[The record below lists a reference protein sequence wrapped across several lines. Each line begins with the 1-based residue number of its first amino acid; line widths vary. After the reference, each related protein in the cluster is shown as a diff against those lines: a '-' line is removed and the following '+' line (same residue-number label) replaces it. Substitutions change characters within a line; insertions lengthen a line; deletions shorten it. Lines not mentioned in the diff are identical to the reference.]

1 MWNRRLAN
9 LPDRDRLSVLIG
21 VILLGLALTHF
32 VQLPSRQ
39 VGTTVLGSALG
50 VNISGYW
57 IIILVLVIVASAGT
71 DMLIRL
77 HPRLADRRVRAT
89 FTAWI
94 LPGLTVLAA
103 GWLLEATPNWPL
115 WWTGLIITG
124 VVFGAVTSA
133 EYALIGAENPAS
145 SRPRLFLNII
155 AYLLILIL
163 YAAIYQARSRSLI
176 TVTATFLLSSL
187 TALDLLRTASPRLGH
202 AVLLSGLIGLVMAE
216 CSWALNYWR
225 AGVGTVSLLSLL
237 IFYVAVGLATQH
249 ELDKLSPAILVEFA
263 IVAALGA
270 GLLIAFHP

>member
-1 MWNRRLAN
+1 MQNKRLAN

-32 VQLPSRQ
+32 VHLPSRQ
-39 VGTTVLGSALG
+39 VGATVLSSALD
-50 VNISGYW
+50 VHVSGYW
-57 IIILVLVIVASAGT
+57 IIILALVIVASAGA
-71 DMLIRL
+71 DMLIRS
-77 HPRLADRRVRAT
+77 HPRLTDRRLRAT
-89 FTAWI
+89 SIAWI

-124 VVFGAVTSA
+124 AAFGAVVSA

-145 SRPRLFLNII
+145 SRPRLFLNIT

-176 TVTATFLLSSL
+176 TVTATFLTSSL
-187 TALDLLRTASPRLGH
+187 IALDLLRTASPRLGH
-202 AVLLSGLIGLVMAE
+202 AALLSGLVGLVMAE

-237 IFYVAVGLATQH
+237 IFYVAVGLAAQH
-249 ELDKLSPAILVEFA
+249 ELDKLSPTILAEFA
-263 IVAALGA
+263 IVTALGI
-270 GLLIAFHP
+270 GLLIVFHP